1 VTWRCGQAPGEYG
14 LAFRV
19 LPETATT
26 EVRFEAAGTDGRD
39 ATVQPGERLQLPLA
53 GLSQRLELV
62 QGTGAGNLRASV
74 DVRFGRTPIVS
85 HRFAYSPPR
94 LTVEVEPR
102 S

>member
-26 EVRFEAAGTDGRD
+26 EVRFEAAGTGVTRRC
-39 ATVQPGERLQLPLA
+39 TERLQLPLA